1 MMLFHEIYSCYYNA
15 VAEILT
21 LATDGS
27 LTTEKMQSI
36 VKEKAFEESF
46 LTILPALKQQK
57 WQLLDSQL
65 HTPLQHAPTRPL
77 TLLEKRWLKAI
88 SLDPRVKLFDVDF
101 SFLEEVQPL
110 FTQDDFVLFDQYADG
125 DPYEDPHYIA
135 MFRMILEAIRNRK
148 KVVIAYKSST
158 GNRRQFMCDPYKLEY
173 SEKDDK
179 FRVLIAS
186 CRFAT
191 MLNLKGVERCEI
203 VGDAYPQAYTKAV
216 ESFDYFIMELA
227 NERNVLER
235 AMLHFSHF
243 KKEAQYLGENKYQL
257 KIYYS
262 ENDEPELVIRVL
274 SFGPFVKVTEPAA
287 FVNQIKQRLLMQKRR
302 GLK

>member
-1 MMLFHEIYSCYYNA
+1 MLFHEIYSCYYSA
-15 VAEILT
+15 VAEILALAVEGT
-21 LATDGS
+21 LTA
-27 LTTEKMQSI
+27 EQMQSI

-57 WQLLDSQL
+57 WQLLDESL

-88 SLDPRVKLFDVDF
+88 SLDARVKLFDMDF
-101 SFLEEVQPL
+101 SFLEDVPPL
-110 FTQDDFVLFDQYADG
+110 FTQEDFVLFDQYADG
-125 DPYEDPHYIA
+125 DPYEDPHYMV
-135 MFRMILEAIRNRK
+135 MFRTVLEAIRNRK
-148 KVVIAYKSST
+148 KVVISYESSKGT
-158 GNRRQFMCDPYKLEY
+158 RRQFMCDPYKLEY

-191 MLNLKGVERCEI
+191 MLNLKGIASCEI
-203 VGDAYPQAYTKAV
+203 VGQAYPQASAKTV
-216 ESFDYFIMELA
+216 ESSDYFIMELV

-257 KIYYS
+257 KIYYHES
-262 ENDEPELVIRVL
+262 DEPELVIRVI

-287 FVNQIKQRLLMQKRR
+287 FVDKIKQRLMMQKRR